1 MSSVVNI
8 TQAVK
13 SAPNSKDGLDIQGVE
28 EENRLNSSDATDK
41 IIAASL
47 SQPPA
52 DKDTS
57 LGNIDSQ
64 PPADKDTSLGN
75 TDSQPPADKD
85 ISLGNTDS
93 QPPADK
99 DTSLG
104 NTNSQPPV
112 DKDTSLGNTDSQP
125 PADKDIILG
134 NTDSQPLVGE
144 TDTLTGEQGTNT
156 SSFEY
161 FLSQGKTFMPVASV
175 EEGNPLEL
183 DRVTDLNPGE
193 HQTPLD
199 TYGANS
205 SARALYDA
213 TSGLVYYNPSETP
226 GNEVPLMQLNSGLNL
241 NTTSF
246 EIF

>member
-1 MSSVVNI
+1 MSSVVDI

-13 SAPNSKDGLDIQGVE
+13 SAPNSKEGLDIQGVE

-57 LGNIDSQ
+57 LGNTDSQ

-75 TDSQPPADKD
+75 TDSQPPADKYT
-85 ISLGNTDS
+85 SLGNTDS

-99 DTSLG
+99 DT
-104 NTNSQPPV
+104 
-112 DKDTSLGNTDSQP
+112 
-125 PADKDIILG
+125 ILG

-144 TDTLTGEQGTNT
+144 TDTLTGAQGTNT
-156 SSFEY
+156 SGFEY
-161 FLSQGKTFMPVASV
+161 FLSQGKTFVPMASA

-193 HQTPLD
+193 HKIPLD

-205 SARALYDA
+205 SAKAIYDA

-226 GNEVPLMQLNSGLNL
+226 GNEVPLMQLNSRLNL

>member
-1 MSSVVNI
+1 MSSVVDI

-13 SAPNSKDGLDIQGVE
+13 SAPNSKEGLDIQGVE

-57 LGNIDSQ
+57 LGNTDSQ

-85 ISLGNTDS
+85 TILGNTDS

-99 DTSLG
+99 DT
-104 NTNSQPPV
+104 
-112 DKDTSLGNTDSQP
+112 
-125 PADKDIILG
+125 ILG

-144 TDTLTGEQGTNT
+144 TDTLTGAQGTNT
-156 SSFEY
+156 SGFEY
-161 FLSQGKTFMPVASV
+161 FLSQGKTFVPMASA

-193 HQTPLD
+193 HKIPLD

-205 SARALYDA
+205 SAKAIYDA

>member
-1 MSSVVNI
+1 MSSVVDI

-13 SAPNSKDGLDIQGVE
+13 SAPNSKEGLDIQGVE

-57 LGNIDSQ
+57 LGNTDSQ

-85 ISLGNTDS
+85 T
-93 QPPADK
+93 
-99 DTSLG
+99 
-104 NTNSQPPV
+104 
-112 DKDTSLGNTDSQP
+112 
-125 PADKDIILG
+125 ILG

-144 TDTLTGEQGTNT
+144 TDTLTGAQGTNT
-156 SSFEY
+156 SGFEY
-161 FLSQGKTFMPVASV
+161 FLSQGKTFVPMASA

-193 HQTPLD
+193 HKIPLD

-205 SARALYDA
+205 SAKAIYDA

>member
-1 MSSVVNI
+1 MSSVVDI

-13 SAPNSKDGLDIQGVE
+13 SAPNSKEGLDIQGVE

-57 LGNIDSQ
+57 LGNTDSQ

-85 ISLGNTDS
+85 TSLGNTDS

-99 DTSLG
+99 DT
-104 NTNSQPPV
+104 
-112 DKDTSLGNTDSQP
+112 
-125 PADKDIILG
+125 ILG

-144 TDTLTGEQGTNT
+144 TDTLTGAQGTNT
-156 SSFEY
+156 SGFEY
-161 FLSQGKTFMPVASV
+161 FLSQGKTFVPMASA

-193 HQTPLD
+193 HKIPLD

-205 SARALYDA
+205 SAKAIYDA